1 MSELSYLEKLLD
13 GVEVEWLPLAKVCRL
28 INGRAY
34 KQEELLS
41 KGKYPV
47 LRVGNFFTNQN
58 WYYSDLELDQDKY
71 CDNGDLLYAWSA
83 SFGPRIWHGGK
94 SIYHYHIWKVV
105 PDSNLICKQFLY
117 YLLQWDTK
125 ALKDAH
131 STGSTMMHISKTT
144 IEKRLVPIPCPDNPE
159 KSLAI
164 QSEIVRI
171 LDKFTAL
178 TAELTAEL
186 NMRKKQYNYYRDQLL
201 RFKEGE
207 VEWRNLGDTSLFEIA
222 NNGRKPVK
230 ASLRIAGETPYYGA
244 NNIQDYVDGYTH
256 DGEYVLIAED
266 GSASLENY
274 SIQYATGKFWAN
286 NHVHVVRGKERVHSR
301 FLYHY
306 LCIVNFLPFLT
317 GGGRA
322 KLTKGQLIEIPVP
335 IPCPDNPEK
344 SLAIQSEIV
353 RILDTF
359 TALTAELSAELNMR
373 KKQYNYYR
381 DQLLS
386 FKEGEVEWKTLGEIG
401 HFTRGKRFVK
411 TDMLSEGYP
420 CIHYGEMYTYYNV
433 WTNKTKSF
441 VSQELASKLR
451 VSEYVDVI
459 IVAAGETIEDIGKG
473 TAWLGKSNVVF
484 HDACFSY
491 RCLLNPKYI
500 AYFTRTKIFHDQIKK
515 HISSGKISA
524 INANGLSKVK
534 IPMLSAKEQARIV
547 EILDKFDTLT
557 NSITEGLP
565 REIELRQKQY
575 EYYRDML
582 FSFPK
587 PEVAEA

>member
-1 MSELSYLEKLLD
+1 MSEMSYLEKLLD

-171 LDKFTAL
+171 LDKFTAV
-178 TAELTAEL
+178 TAELT
-186 NMRKKQYNYYRDQLL
+186 
-201 RFKEGE
+201 
-207 VEWRNLGDTSLFEIA
+207 
-222 NNGRKPVK
+222 
-230 ASLRIAGETPYYGA
+230 
-244 NNIQDYVDGYTH
+244 
-256 DGEYVLIAED
+256 
-266 GSASLENY
+266 
-274 SIQYATGKFWAN
+274 
-286 NHVHVVRGKERVHSR
+286 
-301 FLYHY
+301 
-306 LCIVNFLPFLT
+306 
-317 GGGRA
+317 
-322 KLTKGQLIEIPVP
+322 
-335 IPCPDNPEK
+335 
-344 SLAIQSEIV
+344 
-353 RILDTF
+353 
-359 TALTAELSAELNMR
+359 MR

-386 FKEGEVEWKTLGEIG
+386 FKEGEVEWKSLEDIALFRRGSFPQPYGNSEWYDGEGCMPFVQVADVADSGFTL
-401 HFTRGKRFVK
+401 HT
-411 TDMLSEGYP
+411 
-420 CIHYGEMYTYYNV
+420 
-433 WTNKTKSF
+433 KTKQQISKIAQSKSVF
-441 VSQELASKLR
+441 VEAGTIVVTLQGTIGR
-451 VSEYVDVI
+451 VAITQYDCYVDRTLAI
-459 IVAAGETIEDIGKG
+459 
-473 TAWLGKSNVVF
+473 
-484 HDACFSY
+484 
-491 RCLLNPKYI
+491 
-500 AYFTRTKIFHDQIKK
+500 FTNF
-515 HISSGKISA
+515 
-524 INANGLSKVK
+524 KVK
-534 IPMLSAKEQARIV
+534 INKKYFAYQLKAKFDSEKEFARGSTLKTITKEEFSKFQLPIPSINEQNRIV
-547 EILDKFDTLT
+547 SLLDKFDTLAH
-557 NSITEGLP
+557 SIKQGLP

-575 EYYRDML
+575 EYYRDLL

-587 PEVAEA
+587 PETVSN